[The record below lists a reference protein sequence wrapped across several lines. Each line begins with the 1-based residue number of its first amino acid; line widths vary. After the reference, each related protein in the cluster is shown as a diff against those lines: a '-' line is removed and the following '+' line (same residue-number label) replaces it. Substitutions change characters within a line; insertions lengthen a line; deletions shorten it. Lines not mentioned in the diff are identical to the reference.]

1 MAEPKYYI
9 SLRAY
14 FLDFSMVSAPAR
26 FLYPLPSLPML
37 LGQRLIHLIGHCTE
51 SQRLLPDIAGVIG
64 TALEAEI
71 CVLLVGNPGET
82 FTQGVVW
89 TAAKTML
96 LGATAQ
102 VLEHSWFK
110 AIQSSH
116 HPLFLHRNS
125 LKTSSSQI
133 QLTKET
139 ALRSG
144 LGLRT
149 VFQGQVNGMVIIGSS
164 QPKNYLSEDEVQL
177 KEIVDTLAIA
187 NHLLQNGQRTPSTS
201 KDISKGT
208 GMARTLTTDESP
220 VLKAWYE
227 ATRQKLE
234 QQRQWNDQL
243 VHNIVTIMSDQTRN
257 PLAIIRMGIE
267 MLRKAPPSPEGL
279 QQRLDVIEKEWH
291 KLNEINEQILQLKT
305 LKFNQANL
313 QLKDINLTQFMT
325 QLAKDYRSTWA
336 KIPEKL
342 SIKTSFLKKEMIQP
356 FDIAYLQRICDE
368 LLNNAKKFS
377 LKHTTVNLSL
387 SQSVTDAGNELVLTF
402 SNVTAAI
409 DAKNVRYFFDPFYR
423 EQWVIDSAIVGIG
436 LGLTIT
442 KELVEQLN
450 GRIQVTCEPIEVP
463 NACLMTFTLIF
474 PQGAMANRPSLIH
487 AD

>member
-1 MAEPKYYI
+1 
-9 SLRAY
+9 
-14 FLDFSMVSAPAR
+14 MVSASAR

-51 SQRLLPDIAGVIG
+51 SQRLLPEIAGVIG
-64 TALEAEI
+64 TALETEI
-71 CVLLVGNPGET
+71 CVLLVGNPEEP
-82 FTQGVVW
+82 FTQGLVW
-89 TAAKTML
+89 TPTKTVL
-96 LGATAQ
+96 LGTTAH
-102 VLEHSWFK
+102 VLENSWFK

-116 HPLFLHRNS
+116 HPVLLNRNS
-125 LKTSSSQI
+125 LKTSSSKI

-164 QPKNYLSEDEVQL
+164 QPRNYLSEDEIQL

-187 NHLLQNGQRTPSTS
+187 NHLLQTSQRAQT
-201 KDISKGT
+201 T
-208 GMARTLTTDESP
+208 GKEVTKAAGVTRMTTDESP
-220 VLKAWYE
+220 ILRAWYD

-243 VHNIVTIMSDQTRN
+243 IHNIVTIMSDQTRN

-267 MLRKAPPSPEGL
+267 MLRKAPPSPESL
-279 QQRLDVIEKEWH
+279 EKRLDVIEKEWH
-291 KLNEINEQILQLKT
+291 KLNDINEKILQLKT
-305 LKFNQANL
+305 LKFNQINL
-313 QLKDINLTQFMT
+313 QPKEVNFTQFMT
-325 QLAKDYRSTWA
+325 QLVKDYRCKWVDN
-336 KIPEKL
+336 PEKL
-342 SIKTSFLKKEMIQP
+342 TIKANLPKKPILIKS
-356 FDIAYLQRICDE
+356 DVAYLQRICDE
-368 LLNNAKKFS
+368 LLNNAQKFS
-377 LKHTTVNLSL
+377 VKNTTVGL
-387 SQSVTDAGNELVLTF
+387 SVTQQFTDATEELVLEV
-402 SNVTAAI
+402 SNVTSAI
-409 DAKNVRYFFDPFYR
+409 DPKDSRYFFDPFYR
-423 EQWVIDSAIVGIG
+423 EQWVIDSAIAGIG

-463 NACLMTFTLIF
+463 NACLMTFTLTF
-474 PQGAMANRPSLIH
+474 PQGAMANQPSLTH